1 MKLSIIIVNYNV
13 KYFLEQALLSVRN
26 AITHVDAEVFV
37 VDNNSVD
44 DSCQM
49 VLQKFPEVKLIQ
61 NKSNPGFS
69 IANNQAIQQ
78 SKGEYVLLL
87 NPDTVVEED
96 TFEKC
101 IAFMDA
107 HPKSGGLGVKMIDG
121 SGKFLPESKRG
132 FPSPFVAFCKTFGL
146 SRVFPKSKTFNRY
159 HLGFLD
165 ENKTHE
171 VDVLAGAFMMLRKSV
186 LDKIGLLD
194 ESFFMYGE
202 DIDLSYRI
210 VKAGYKNYYFADTT
224 IIHYKGESTKKGSLN
239 YVKVFYNAMIIFARK
254 HFVGEKAKMFILM
267 LHAAIYFRAFIT
279 LASSFF
285 KRIYLPLIDA
295 ALMLGGLFILK
306 DFWATIYY
314 DEPDYYQSAYL
325 WFNFPLYITIWLSA
339 IYFNGGYDEKY
350 NIRRLVRGV
359 LMGSLLLAAV
369 YGFLDLQYRPS
380 RALIVMGAVWTLF
393 STTSA
398 RMLLYFFQYKNFNI
412 GKKEQSNLVIVGSKN
427 ESDRV
432 MNLLVQARVST
443 NLIGT
448 VSPHGIEDSKTY
460 LSSLEQL
467 DEVVHIYKI
476 HEIIFCSK
484 DILAQ
489 NIMQWMT
496 RLGTDLDYKIVP
508 EESLSIIGSSSKN
521 TAGELYTIDIRFR
534 IADYMNRRN
543 KRMLDIMLSLL
554 FILLFIPFLIFVK
567 NKIGFAGNIF
577 NVLFGNKSWVGYIL
591 NNNNTNEHKTL
602 ENLPNIR
609 PGILSP
615 LDALKLDQLNDPT
628 INRLNFLYAKDYEV
642 SNDLDIIW
650 KGIRNLGN
658 SK

>member
-13 KYFLEQALLSVRN
+13 QYFLEQALLSVRK
-26 AITHVDAEVFV
+26 AIVGIDAEVFV

-44 DSCQM
+44 DSVPM
-49 VLQKFPEVKLIQ
+49 VKDKFPEVHLIQ

-69 IANNQAIQQ
+69 TANNQAIKL

-87 NPDTVVEED
+87 NPDTIVEED

-107 HPKSGGLGVKMIDG
+107 HSDAGGLGVKMIDG

-146 SRVFPKSKTFNRY
+146 SSIFPKSKTFNRY

-165 ENKTHE
+165 KNTTHE

-254 HFVGEKAKMFILM
+254 HFVGEKAKLFILM

-279 LASSFF
+279 LMGNFF
-285 KRIYLPLIDA
+285 RKIYLPLIDA
-295 ALMLGGLFILK
+295 SLILGGLIVLK
-306 DFWATIYY
+306 GFWASIYY
-314 DEPDYYQSAYL
+314 DDPDYYQSAYL
-325 WFNFPLYITIWLSA
+325 WFNFPLYIFIWITA
-339 IYFNGGYDEKY
+339 IFFSGGYDEKY

-359 LMGSLLLAAV
+359 IMGSLLLAAV

-380 RALIVMGAVWTLF
+380 RALIVMGAAWTLF
-393 STTSA
+393 STVSI
-398 RMLLYFFQYKNFNI
+398 RMILHFFQYQNFNV
-412 GKKEQSNLVIVGSKN
+412 GKKGQRPVVIIGSKK

-432 MNLLVQARVST
+432 MNLLMQAQVTT

-448 VSPHGIEDSKTY
+448 VAPNGEQDSSIY
-460 LSSLEQL
+460 LSELDQLE
-467 DEVVHIYKI
+467 EVVHIYKI
-476 HEIIFCSK
+476 QELIFCSK
-484 DILAQ
+484 DIPAQ
-489 NIMQWMT
+489 NIMKWMT
-496 RLGTDLDYKIVP
+496 KLGTDLEYKIVP

-521 TAGELYTIDIRFR
+521 TSGELYTIDIRFQ
-534 IADYMNRRN
+534 IATSMNQRN
-543 KRMLDIMLSLL
+543 KRMLDFSLSIL
-554 FILLFIPFLIFVK
+554 FILFFVVIILFVK
-567 NKIGFAGNIF
+567 NKMGFARNIF
-577 NVLFGNKSWVGYIL
+577 HVLIGNKTWVGYAKD
-591 NNNNTNEHKTL
+591 NVDFD
-602 ENLPNIR
+602 NLPKIK
-609 PGILSP
+609 PAVLSP
-615 LDALKLDQLNDPT
+615 LDALKLDHLNIPT
-628 INRLNFLYAKDYEV
+628 IQRLNFLYAKDYELMKDV
-642 SNDLDIIW
+642 DIVW
-650 KGIRNLGN
+650 KGIRNLGR
-658 SK
+658 